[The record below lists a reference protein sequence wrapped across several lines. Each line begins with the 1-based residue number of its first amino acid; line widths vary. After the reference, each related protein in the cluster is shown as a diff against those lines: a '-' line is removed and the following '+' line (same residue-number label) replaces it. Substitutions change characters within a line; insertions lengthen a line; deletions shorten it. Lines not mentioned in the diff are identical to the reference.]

1 MVVAGTGPAAALS
14 LTPLLRHW
22 LVFLAAFRHGHC
34 IYNCI
39 AHVAEHLP
47 ALSLR
52 HICHRPTA
60 TAAAAAAGKDID
72 LMYSQLRVFF
82 SEVFCAK
89 PRSSRNSSIE
99 AFVVC
104 RGYATPPGFQP
115 SALRSLLAGAEQQH
129 EEQQQAYQVGASLPP
144 GAAADCVS

>member
-1 MVVAGTGPAAALS
+1 M
-14 LTPLLRHW
+14 
-22 LVFLAAFRHGHC
+22 LA
-34 IYNCI
+34 
-39 AHVAEHLP
+39 
-47 ALSLR
+47 
-52 HICHRPTA
+52 
-60 TAAAAAAGKDID
+60 AAAAAAGKDID

-115 SALRSLLAGAEQQH
+115 SALRSLLAGAAQQH
-129 EEQQQAYQVGASLPP
+129 EEQQQAYQVGVCHIAELLS
-144 GAAADCVS
+144 CVLLVC